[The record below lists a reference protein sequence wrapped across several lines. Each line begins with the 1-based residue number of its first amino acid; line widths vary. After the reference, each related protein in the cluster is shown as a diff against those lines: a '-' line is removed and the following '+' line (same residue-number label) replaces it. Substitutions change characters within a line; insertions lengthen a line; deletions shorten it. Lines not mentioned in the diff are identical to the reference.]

1 MRVNL
6 NLATQPYEDVREF
19 ALKWG
24 TALALALVAA
34 VVLAAMAV
42 SGWRQTRQVDR
53 DIEQKRDQIARLKAE
68 ERKAEDM
75 LNQPQNSGTRAKS
88 ALLNALIVRK
98 SFSWTQAFSDF
109 EKILPPRV
117 QVLAIQPQLDA
128 DNQLTINLTI
138 GSDSRD
144 RAIELLKN
152 LEDSAHFQNA
162 LLLSEPTDPEGKNGT
177 RFTLSAV
184 YVPEKAQAPA
194 TAPATSGGSQ

>member
-6 NLATQPYEDVREF
+6 NLATQPYEDVRDF

-24 TALALALVAA
+24 TAVAIALVAA
-34 VVLAAMAV
+34 VVLVTMAV
-42 SGWRQTRQVDR
+42 SGWRQSRQVSR
-53 DIEQKRDQIARLKAE
+53 DIEQKRAQIAQLKAD
-68 ERKAEDM
+68 ERKAEQM
-75 LNQPQNSGTRAKS
+75 LSQPQNSGTRARS
-88 ALLNALIVRK
+88 ALLNALIIRK

-117 QVLAIQPQLDA
+117 QVLAIQPQLDP
-128 DNQLTINLTI
+128 DNQLTINLTV

-152 LEDSAHFQNA
+152 LEDSEHFQDA
-162 LLLSEPTDPEGKNGT
+162 LLLSETTDPEGKTGT

-184 YVPEKAQAPA
+184 YVPEKAKAGAA
-194 TAPATSGGSQ
+194 TATSGGSQ

>member
-1 MRVNL
+1 MRVNV
-6 NLATQPYEDVREF
+6 NLATQPYEDVRDF

-24 TALALALVAA
+24 TAIAVTLVASII
-34 VVLAAMAV
+34 LATMAV
-42 SGWRQTRQVDR
+42 SGWRQTREVTR
-53 DIEQKRDQIARLKAE
+53 DIQQKRDQIARLKAE
-68 ERKAEDM
+68 EHKAEEM

-88 ALLNALIVRK
+88 ALLNALIIRK
-98 SFSWTQAFSDF
+98 SFSWTEAFSDF

-117 QVLAIQPQLDA
+117 QVLAIQPQLDN
-128 DNQLTINLTI
+128 DNQLTINLTV

-162 LLLSEPTDPEGKNGT
+162 QLLSETNDPEGKTGT

-184 YVPEKAQAPA
+184 YVPEKVQA
-194 TAPATSGGSQ
+194 APSAASSGGSK